1 MLNAYYRIYL
11 KQIFDLA
18 KTMVIKSE
26 LVAETINR
34 DLRLYGHPV
43 SDNPYAW
50 KYYMNL
56 AGLYHDTDQVM
67 TVTSMDTLETIE
79 FTKENLEIHRATAE
93 AYTYGSR
100 YYRDLTERHPNQET
114 LILGILN
121 PIDQQS
127 AIEASDGQILY
138 VNRALIESQEVNF
151 VPKLQEWIDAFMLR
165 WNIAGYAITDEYYP
179 AAQLGIMYT
188 QMIPEII
195 NLRQEACLT
204 NEAHSFHI
212 RERLASHNRLDVHL
226 PYLTL
231 KQSMFLY
238 RNIKYLQRHAGTQ
251 ETFNSLLERIINER
265 NLPLAK
271 YEVLHK
277 TQDLAEDLRP
287 EIEMRRIP
295 LNDHPGDGSSN
306 RRSVVDVSQ
315 RQFEKARNNQREHFN
330 DLPNDV
336 EKMENSL
343 INRLP
348 TKILES
354 ALLDTTDSVTFTR
367 EDTIFNHWI
376 YLASRNRLT
385 AVINVTN
392 PSTGVSS
399 PMGVKDAFV
408 VFLWAFNKARGVTLS
423 QIPPIAA
430 RRVRKSI
437 VPSVDA
443 LERYCNLKRVPRADI
458 ARLRSGQPPMGQYIS
473 VGAFREFC
481 NQLFVVQNR
490 QRNQY
495 SSYQDKYARAMAES
509 VVAAQ
514 YQDVECDFGIGQ
526 YFTDWFA
533 MRGLDYAELGPLD
546 LDLLAGEILG
556 LILGEDVSS
565 TSFLADLQKN
575 MLELMGRLSSYTV
588 QYLQSI
594 NNTSYRV
601 LDTVMPRVSDVD
613 SRYLE
618 SRWVDIHRISAI
630 STDLQSHTLQR
641 AYRQN
646 VGALSVSNSKGEGKA
661 DIDVGVTISVT
672 NNPRHD
678 ARVPIGGVRMTVL
691 SESVNEA

>member
-56 AGLYHDTDQVM
+56 AGLYHDTDRVM

-79 FTKENLEIHRATAE
+79 FTKENLVIHRATAE
-93 AYTYGSR
+93 AYAYGSR
-100 YYRDLTERHPNQET
+100 YYRDLTERHPDQET

-121 PIDQQS
+121 PIDQQR
-127 AIEASDGQILY
+127 AIEAVDGAILY
-138 VNRALIESQEVNF
+138 YDRGLVEPQEVNF
-151 VPKLQEWIDAFMLR
+151 IVKLQEWIDAFMLR
-165 WNIAGYAITDEYYP
+165 WNVAGYAITDEYYP
-179 AAQLGIMYT
+179 AAQLGILFT

-251 ETFNSLLERIINER
+251 QTFNSLLERIINER

-277 TQDLAEDLRP
+277 TQDLADDLHP
-287 EIEMRRIP
+287 EIEMRRTP
-295 LNDHPGDGSSN
+295 LNNHPGDGSSN

-315 RQFEKARNNQREHFN
+315 RQFDKARNNQREHFN
-330 DLPNDV
+330 ELPRQV
-336 EKMENSL
+336 GRMENSL

-376 YLASRNRLT
+376 YLAANNRLN
-385 AVINVTN
+385 AVINVAN
-392 PSTGVSS
+392 PQTGNAS
-399 PMGVKDAFV
+399 PMAVKDAFV
-408 VFLWAFNKARGVTLS
+408 VFLWAFNKARGTELER
-423 QIPPIAA
+423 IPPIVA
-430 RRVRKSI
+430 RRVRKPI
-437 VPSVDA
+437 VPSVTA
-443 LERYCNLKRVPRADI
+443 LERYCDLKKVSRADL
-458 ARLRSGQPPMGQYIS
+458 ARLREGQPPMGQYIS
-473 VGAFREFC
+473 VGAFQEFC
-481 NQLFVVQNR
+481 QQLFVVQNR

-495 SSYQDKYARAMAES
+495 SSYQDKLARAMAES
-509 VVAAQ
+509 AVSAQ
-514 YQDVECDFGIGQ
+514 YQDVVCDFGIGE
-526 YFTDWFA
+526 YFEDWFSV
-533 MRGLDYAELGPLD
+533 RGLEYAELGPLD
-546 LDLLAGEILG
+546 LDLLAGDILG

-565 TSFLADLQKN
+565 TSFLADLQRN
-575 MLELMGRLSSYTV
+575 MLELMERLSSYTV

-594 NNTSYRV
+594 NNTSYRI

-618 SRWVDIHRISAI
+618 SRFVDVNRITAL
-630 STDLQSHTLQR
+630 STGVGTRTLQR
-641 AYRQN
+641 AYRRN
-646 VGALSVSNSKGEGKA
+646 VGPLSVSNSRGEGNA
-661 DIDVGVTISVT
+661 HIDVGVTVTVT
-672 NNPRHD
+672 NNPRHEHHI
-678 ARVPIGGVRMTVL
+678 PIGGVRMTVL
-691 SESVNEA
+691 SETVNE